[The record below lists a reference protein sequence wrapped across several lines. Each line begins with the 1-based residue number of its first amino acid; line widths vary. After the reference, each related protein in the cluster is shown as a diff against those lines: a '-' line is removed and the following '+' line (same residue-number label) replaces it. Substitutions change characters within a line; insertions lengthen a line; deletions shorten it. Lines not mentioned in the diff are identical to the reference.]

1 MSITG
6 KRINKMRCTYTTG
19 YHSVIRRNVVLID
32 ATTRINLEN
41 YAKLNFIVF
50 KFYLSEAV

>member
-6 KRINKMRCTYTTG
+6 KWINKMQCIYTME
-19 YHSVIRRNVVLID
+19 YHSVIRRNVALIY

-50 KFYLSEAV
+50 KLYLSEAV